1 MAQAQIKSRLAPPR
15 MDRRW
20 LVKDVYR
27 PSEAEAEAIFAAA
40 QILDHAGL
48 VGEIVR
54 DGANVRL
61 YAARRR
67 KNNGRVEE

>member
-1 MAQAQIKSRLAPPR
+1 MANAQIKSRPHPPR

-27 PSEAEAEAIFAAA
+27 PSEQESEAIYAAA
-40 QILDHAGL
+40 EVLDRAGL

-67 KNNGRVEE
+67 KNNGRLEE